1 MESHTLPRNATV
13 STMPDR
19 LDPVFVMQQIEA
31 LRYSHPGIWDE
42 GDETLLLALESET
55 DLPEFL
61 ARVIDCMDDAEENID
76 GIEIKMNERQA
87 RKARFEQ
94 RYKAMRELARKLM
107 EQAGLRKVVL
117 PHATL
122 SISAGQPRVIVTDET
137 ALPPDCIRTHT
148 TPNLIEIKKH
158 LARGE
163 PVSGA
168 ELSNAEP
175 FLRVSSK

>member
-117 PHATL
+117 PAATL
-122 SISAGQPRVIVTDET
+122 SIRAGVPRVIITDEA
-137 ALPPDCIRTHT
+137 ALPENCVRIKRE
-148 TPNLIEIKKH
+148 PNKTMIWELIDQG
-158 LARGE
+158 ATV
-163 PVSGA
+163 PGA
-168 ELSNAEP
+168 ELSNSEP
-175 FLRVSSK
+175 QLAVRVK